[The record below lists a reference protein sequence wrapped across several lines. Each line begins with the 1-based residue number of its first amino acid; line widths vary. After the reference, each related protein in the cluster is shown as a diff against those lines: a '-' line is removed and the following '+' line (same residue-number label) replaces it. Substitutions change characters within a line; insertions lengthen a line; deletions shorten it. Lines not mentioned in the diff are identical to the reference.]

1 MCPYCQQDTAGNHE
15 TGCPNRQPPIIRYN
29 YPSKHP
35 GITISLEV
43 GKTLQQAL
51 QQIRELAK
59 TYIICESGRCSDCDL
74 LRRIQEIAEIALNDT
89 ENTKHITAPTI

>member
-15 TGCPNRQPPIIRYN
+15 IGCPNWRPPIIRHD

-43 GKTLQQAL
+43 GKTLRQAL
-51 QQIRELAK
+51 RQIRELAEAN
-59 TYIICESGRCSDCDL
+59 ILCEPGQCKDCDL
-74 LRRIQEIAEIALNDT
+74 LRRIQEIAGKALNDT
-89 ENTKHITAPTI
+89 ENTKHITPATV